1 MAIQQPRKSAPP
13 ASAYSGFNLPGVE
26 LPAGYQQLIDNNPW
40 EKAYREYQ
48 LGFWDRIGNWLGFRT
63 KEDKYREDLQ
73 LASLQNQYQ
82 LATIAREEEYNS
94 ELSQVERQRAA
105 GLNPDLTGV
114 NPSQASEYNEPDVS
128 LEAPGDYSQ
137 ECMSLIGSIFSG
149 ATTILGI
156 AKDIQG
162 LQSGSLGI
170 EAGRLDMLSGY
181 YKTAEDFLLAN
192 ATEDSFETDKYGN
205 VYNIRLPDMSGSG
218 LNRRQQKRFLGAL
231 TSKMN
236 SLSYRQG
243 LYDRYKSLQDSRKG
257 VASYRGNSNWS
268 DDDDYVAQIY
278 GSFGKLADDIF
289 EVKSLY
295 DILYTGNLK
304 EFEERRKELGLP
316 ALGADFEELKTN
328 LGLKTGDNE
337 LAYQTELESLDV
349 PVDRAKLEDS
359 QIKNQGTYE
368 SAVDSLGVPANRAN
382 AESKALIEQIA
393 QTQFSTDVNSMIR
406 DVVNQLST
414 LSKSN
419 DPKVPGWTKSL
430 ASVGMVLVSLASM
443 YFSSGAK
450 MNISSSSGPKGTTR
464 NSSFSF

>member
-1 MAIQQPRKSAPP
+1 MSTQQPRKNAPP
-13 ASAYSGFNLPGVE
+13 SSAFSAFNLPGIE
-26 LPAGYQQLIDNNPW
+26 LPSGYQQLIDNNPW
-40 EKAYREYQ
+40 ENAYRQYQ
-48 LGFWDRIGNWLGFRT
+48 PGIWDRLGNWLGFRT

-82 LATIAREEEYNS
+82 LATTAREEDYNS
-94 ELSQVERQRAA
+94 ELSQVARQRSA

-114 NPSQASEYNEPDVS
+114 NPSQASEYNEPDVP

-137 ECMSLIGSIFSG
+137 ECMNLIGSIFSG

-181 YKTAEDFLLAN
+181 YKSAEDFLLAN

-205 VYNIRLPDMSGSG
+205 VYNVRLPDLTGSG
-218 LNRRQQKRFLGAL
+218 LSRRQQKRFLGAL

-278 GSFGKLADDIF
+278 GSFGKLSDDIF
-289 EVKSLY
+289 EIKSLY
-295 DILYTGNLK
+295 DILFTGNLK
-304 EFEERRKELGLP
+304 AFEERRKELGLP

-337 LAYQTELESLDV
+337 LAYQTEIESLNL
-349 PVDRAKLEDS
+349 PSDRAKLEDS
-359 QIKNQGTYE
+359 QVANASITETQVNQ
-368 SAVDSLGVPANRAN
+368 LGVPSNRAI
-382 AESKALIEQIA
+382 AENKALIEQIA
-393 QTQFSTDVNSMIR
+393 ATQFSTDVNSMIR
-406 DVVNQLST
+406 TVVGDLKNLSEST
-414 LSKSN
+414 
-419 DPKVPGWTKSL
+419 DPKTPGWVKSL

-450 MNISSSSGPKGTTR
+450 VNFSSSSGPKGTKR
-464 NSSFSF
+464 ESSFSF